1 MTPFDYLKILHN
13 KQKSWEDFSDEE
25 KKAFNVFII
34 NKALSMNP
42 SYLDIVNTVQRY
54 TNGGLA
60 QKEVFNLYKDMLPR
74 KFKFFK
80 WIKGK
85 KPSYNQDLL
94 LIVASYF
101 ECSTE
106 NAKEYINYMGKK
118 GTKQLLT
125 TIGIQDAEIK
135 KLTK

>member
-42 SYLDIVNTVQRY
+42 AYLDIVNTIQRY

-60 QKEVFNLYKDMLPR
+60 QKDVFNIYKSMLPS

-85 KPSYNQDLL
+85 KSPHNQDLL
-94 LIVASYF
+94 VAIANYF

-106 NAKEYINYMGKK
+106 EAKEYIGYLGKK
-118 GTKQLLT
+118 GTKQLLV
-125 TIGIQDAEIK
+125 TIGVQDAEIK
-135 KLTK
+135 KLMK

>member
-13 KQKSWEDFSDEE
+13 KQKSWEDFNDEE

-60 QKEVFNLYKDMLPR
+60 QKEIFNLYKDMLPR

-85 KPSYNQDLL
+85 TSSYDVNLL
-94 LIVASYF
+94 KVVANYF

-106 NAKEYINYMGKK
+106 NAKGYIDYLGKK
-118 GTKQLLT
+118 GTKQLLIT
-125 TIGIQDAEIK
+125 TGIQDAEIK

>member
-13 KQKSWEDFSDEE
+13 KQKNWEDFNDEE

-42 SYLDIVNTVQRY
+42 AYLDIVNTIQRY
-54 TNGGLA
+54 TNGGLT
-60 QKEVFNLYKDMLPR
+60 QKEVFNIYKDMLPN

-80 WIKGK
+80 WIKGE

-94 LIVASYF
+94 LIVANYF

-106 NAKEYINYMGKK
+106 HAKGYASYLGKK

-125 TIGIQDAEIK
+125 TIGIQETEIK
-135 KLTK
+135 KMIK

>member
-13 KQKSWEDFSDEE
+13 KQKNWEDFSDEE

-42 SYLDIVNTVQRY
+42 AYLDIVNTIQRY

-60 QKEVFNLYKDMLPR
+60 QKEVFNIYKDMLPKR
-74 KFKFFK
+74 FKFFK

-85 KPSYNQDLL
+85 KSSYNQSL
-94 LIVASYF
+94 LIIVANYF

-106 NAKEYINYMGKK
+106 DAKGYVNYLGKK
-118 GTKQLLT
+118 STKNLLV
-125 TIGIQDAEIK
+125 TIGIQEAEIK
-135 KLTK
+135 KLMK

>member
-13 KQKSWEDFSDEE
+13 KQKNWEDFNDEE

-42 SYLDIVNTVQRY
+42 TYLDIVNTVQQY
-54 TNGGLA
+54 TNGGLT
-60 QKEVFNLYKDMLPR
+60 QKEVFNLYKSMLPN

-80 WIKGK
+80 WIKGEK
-85 KPSYNQDLL
+85 SSYNHDLL
-94 LIVASYF
+94 LVVSNYF

-106 NAKEYINYMGKK
+106 HAKGYVDYLEKK
-118 GTKQLLT
+118 GIKQLLT

>member
-13 KQKSWEDFSDEE
+13 KQKNWEDFSDEE

-60 QKEVFNLYKDMLPR
+60 QKDVFNIYKSMLPS
-74 KFKFFK
+74 KFRFFK

-85 KPSYNQDLL
+85 KSSYNQDLL
-94 LIVASYF
+94 VAVANYF

-106 NAKEYINYMGKK
+106 EAKEYIGYLGKK
-118 GTKQLLT
+118 GTKQLLV
-125 TIGIQDAEIK
+125 TIGVQDAEIK
-135 KLTK
+135 KLMK

>member
-13 KQKSWEDFSDEE
+13 KQKSWEDFNDEE
-25 KKAFNVFII
+25 RKAFNVFII

-42 SYLDIVNTVQRY
+42 AYLDIVNTIQRY
-54 TNGGLA
+54 TNGGLV
-60 QKEVFNLYKDMLPR
+60 QKDVFNIYKDMLPK

-85 KPSYNQDLL
+85 KSKYNSDLL
-94 LIVASYF
+94 KVVARHF

-106 NAKEYINYMGKK
+106 DAKGYTTYLGKK
-118 GTKQLLT
+118 STKHLLV
-125 TIGIQDAEIK
+125 TIGIQEADIK
-135 KLTK
+135 KLMK